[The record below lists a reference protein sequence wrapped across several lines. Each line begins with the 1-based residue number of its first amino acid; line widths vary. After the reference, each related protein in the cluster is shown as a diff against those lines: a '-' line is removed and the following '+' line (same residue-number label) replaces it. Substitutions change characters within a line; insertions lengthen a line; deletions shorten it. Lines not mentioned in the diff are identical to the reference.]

1 MSNSTVTSPPP
12 TPPMGKRGKQRFKS
26 INLPCEW
33 VEDYYPGSY
42 HPVILGDVFKN
53 GQYKVIR
60 KLGDGSFSTVWLAH
74 DLINNRYIALKIMVS
89 KVSQPTN
96 ELELLHHIA
105 KSAPAESAQ
114 YITELLDEFEHH
126 GPNGMHKCLAFEPMG
141 PSVSS
146 MVEELPQFNP
156 RMFGMKVRYPPQ
168 MVRGILKQAL
178 QALEFLHSNG
188 IAHGDFQPGNILFVA
203 NDINSLS
210 EEVLRQAE
218 DVETYSI
225 SKPVERLDGKE
236 DKWAPK
242 YLCVGQPLVP
252 FTNHGEGFKVK
263 LSDLGGSYFFNKP
276 PAKVITPLG
285 LRPPEMILTGT
296 VDKRADIW
304 SFGCLLFEFITGESL
319 FLLLDHNFED
329 DEYLLALTGRLGT
342 LPDELFR
349 HWKSSSLYYTPDK
362 KLFNTLY
369 GGVKEGGDPYIMD
382 EISVSMEQAFDR
394 TNPDLGEEEASQ
406 VKSLIRRI
414 LHYDP
419 LQRPSPAEI
428 LSDPWF
434 SQ

>member
-74 DLINNRYIALKIMVS
+74 DLVNNRYIALKIMVS
-89 KVSQPTN
+89 KVSQPTD

-156 RMFGMKVRYPPQ
+156 RMFGMK
-168 MVRGILKQAL
+168 
-178 QALEFLHSNG
+178 
-188 IAHGDFQPGNILFVA
+188 PGNILFVA
-203 NDINSLS
+203 NDISSLS

-263 LSDLGGSYFFNKP
+263 LSDLGGSYFFNKSP
-276 PAKVITPLG
+276 TKVITPLG

-296 VDKRADIW
+296 VDKTADIW

-329 DEYLLALTGRLGT
+329 NEYLLALTGRLGT

-369 GGVKEGGDPYIMD
+369 GGVKEGEDPYIWD